1 MELVYRHN
9 LCEVNMVT
17 DRTAPDINSIT
28 RFSVTRNQYIIAAVA
43 LIALLGVGV
52 TTLMQSQVT
61 VKQTKVLSDVET
73 PAASIIFTQRETL
86 VYATRLAQWSNGGTT
101 RRQVQIAR
109 NLLAQRLSVID
120 ASGKS
125 MGERA
130 DATYWNSLK
139 TADRIVS
146 NSVPGILP
154 ENMHAQVQEQVA
166 PVVDQ
171 ILASARDLV
180 VSYQQF
186 IDRAEAEKA
195 KKIADGSHRQLIF
208 FYIFIFFSALF
219 LALNVRSNF
228 RNYRL
233 AREII
238 ESEQLR
244 LEKTLAELSLA
255 QVEVNKL
262 LDLDHAKN
270 AFISTVNHELRTPL
284 TSIIGYIDVIKEEKE
299 SIGVKDLSRYLEVLE
314 RNAQI
319 LLNLVESILSLSKI
333 DASEGK
339 IADAKVDLVKVID
352 NTIFV
357 LQPNSNSA
365 NIKVAFNF
373 DPEQNYFVRGDAGQ
387 LSQVF
392 LNLLGNAIKFSP
404 KDSSVEFSMVNAQEA
419 GLPVIRIRVS
429 DHGIGIPEDDMGKLF
444 QRFFRAKNAV
454 ADQFQGT
461 GLGLSIVDQSVRLH
475 GGTVEVESKLGL
487 GTTFIIELPSYLEDE
502 EKLILQRREGVL
514 VRAIERITQAS
525 PDKLKDVTHEIGG
538 AIGFYGFEQEAKLIL
553 EHSRELARQE
563 AIDAADAA
571 RRKKEM
577 LAILQVSLDR
587 VKKEKV

>member
-1 MELVYRHN
+1 
-9 LCEVNMVT
+9 MVT

>member
-1 MELVYRHN
+1 MA
-9 LCEVNMVT
+9 T

-61 VKQTKVLSDVET
+61 VKQAKVLSDVET

-186 IDRAEAEKA
+186 IDRAEAVKA

-299 SIGVKDLSRYLEVLE
+299 SIGVKDLSQYLEVLE

-373 DPEQNYFVRGDAGQ
+373 DPDQNYFVRGDAGQ

-429 DHGIGIPEDDMGKLF
+429 DHGIGIPEEDMDKLF

>member
-1 MELVYRHN
+1 
-9 LCEVNMVT
+9 MVT

-352 NTIFV
+352 NAIFV

-373 DPEQNYFVRGDAGQ
+373 DPDQNYFIRGDAGQ

-419 GLPVIRIRVS
+419 GLPVIQIRVS

>member
-1 MELVYRHN
+1 
-9 LCEVNMVT
+9 MVT

-146 NSVPGILP
+146 NSVPGTLP

-352 NTIFV
+352 NAIFV

-373 DPEQNYFVRGDAGQ
+373 DPDQNYFIRGDAGQ

-419 GLPVIRIRVS
+419 GLPVIQIRVS

>member
-1 MELVYRHN
+1 
-9 LCEVNMVT
+9 MVT

-186 IDRAEAEKA
+186 IDRGEAEKA

-299 SIGVKDLSRYLEVLE
+299 SIGVKDLSQYLEVLE

-352 NTIFV
+352 NAIFV

-373 DPEQNYFVRGDAGQ
+373 DPDQNYFIRGDAGQ

-404 KDSSVEFSMVNAQEA
+404 KDSSVEFSMVNAQDA
-419 GLPVIRIRVS
+419 GLPVIQIRVS
-429 DHGIGIPEDDMGKLF
+429 DHGIGIPEEDMDKLF

>member
-1 MELVYRHN
+1 
-9 LCEVNMVT
+9 MVT

-429 DHGIGIPEDDMGKLF
+429 DQGIGIPEEDMDKLF

>member
-1 MELVYRHN
+1 MA
-9 LCEVNMVT
+9 T

-52 TTLMQSQVT
+52 TTLMQSQVS
-61 VKQTKVLSDVET
+61 VKQAKVLSDVET

-146 NSVPGILP
+146 TSVPGILP

-238 ESEQLR
+238 DSEQLR
-244 LEKTLAELSLA
+244 LEKALAELSLA

-262 LDLDHAKN
+262 LDLDHDKN
-270 AFISTVNHELRTPL
+270 TFISTVNHELRTPL
-284 TSIIGYIDVIKEEKE
+284 TSIIGYIDVIREGKD
-299 SIGVKDLSRYLEVLE
+299 SIGPKDLSKYLEVLD

-333 DASEGK
+333 DSSEGK
-339 IADAKVDLVKVID
+339 IPDNKVDLVKVID

-357 LQPNSNSA
+357 LQPNASASNNAVSFL
-365 NIKVAFNF
+365 FN
-373 DPEQNYFVRGDAGQ
+373 PNQSYIVRGDAGQ

-404 KDSSVEFSMVNAQEA
+404 KDSPIEFSMVNAEEA

-429 DHGIGIPEDDMGKLF
+429 DHGIGIPEDDIDKLF

-454 ADQFQGT
+454 AEQFQGT
-461 GLGLSIVDQSVRLH
+461 GLGLSIVDHSVRLH

-514 VRAIERITQAS
+514 LRAIERIAQAS

>member
-1 MELVYRHN
+1 MA
-9 LCEVNMVT
+9 T

-43 LIALLGVGV
+43 LIALLGLGV

-61 VKQTKVLSDVET
+61 VKQAKVLSDVET

-146 NSVPGILP
+146 TSVPGILP

-284 TSIIGYIDVIKEEKE
+284 TSIIGYIDVIREEKE
-299 SIGVKDLSRYLEVLE
+299 SIGVKDLSQYLEVLE

-373 DPEQNYFVRGDAGQ
+373 DPDQNYFVRGDAGQ

-404 KDSSVEFSMVNAQEA
+404 KDSSVEFSMANTEEA

-429 DHGIGIPEDDMGKLF
+429 DHGIGIPEDDMDKLF

-514 VRAIERITQAS
+514 VRAIERISQAS

>member
-1 MELVYRHN
+1 
-9 LCEVNMVT
+9 MVT

-299 SIGVKDLSRYLEVLE
+299 SIGVKDLSQYLEVLE

-352 NTIFV
+352 NAIFV

-373 DPEQNYFVRGDAGQ
+373 DPDQNYFIRGDAGQ

-404 KDSSVEFSMVNAQEA
+404 KDSSVEFSMVNAQDA
-419 GLPVIRIRVS
+419 GLPVIQIRVS
-429 DHGIGIPEDDMGKLF
+429 DHGIGIPEEDMDKLF

>member
-1 MELVYRHN
+1 
-9 LCEVNMVT
+9 
-17 DRTAPDINSIT
+17 
-28 RFSVTRNQYIIAAVA
+28 
-43 LIALLGVGV
+43 
-52 TTLMQSQVT
+52 
-61 VKQTKVLSDVET
+61 
-73 PAASIIFTQRETL
+73 
-86 VYATRLAQWSNGGTT
+86 
-101 RRQVQIAR
+101 
-109 NLLAQRLSVID
+109 
-120 ASGKS
+120 

>member
-1 MELVYRHN
+1 MA
-9 LCEVNMVT
+9 T

-61 VKQTKVLSDVET
+61 VKQAKVLSDVET

-186 IDRAEAEKA
+186 IDRAEAVKA

-299 SIGVKDLSRYLEVLE
+299 SIGVKDLSQYLEVLE

-352 NTIFV
+352 NAIFV

-429 DHGIGIPEDDMGKLF
+429 DQGIGIPEEDMDKLF

-538 AIGFYGFEQEAKLIL
+538 AIGFYGFELEAKLIL

>member
-1 MELVYRHN
+1 MA
-9 LCEVNMVT
+9 T

-61 VKQTKVLSDVET
+61 VKQAKVLSDVET

-186 IDRAEAEKA
+186 IDRAEAVKA

-299 SIGVKDLSRYLEVLE
+299 SIGVKDLSQYLEVLE

-339 IADAKVDLVKVID
+339 IADAKVDLAKVID
-352 NTIFV
+352 NAIFV

-373 DPEQNYFVRGDAGQ
+373 DPNQNYFIRGDAGQ

-404 KDSSVEFSMVNAQEA
+404 KDSSVEFSMVNAQDA
-419 GLPVIRIRVS
+419 GLPVIQIRVS
-429 DHGIGIPEDDMGKLF
+429 DHGIGIPEEDMDKLF

>member
-1 MELVYRHN
+1 MA
-9 LCEVNMVT
+9 T

-61 VKQTKVLSDVET
+61 VKQAKVLSDVET

-186 IDRAEAEKA
+186 IDRAEAVKA

-208 FYIFIFFSALF
+208 FYIFILFSALF

-299 SIGVKDLSRYLEVLE
+299 SIGVKDLSQYLEVLE

-429 DHGIGIPEDDMGKLF
+429 DQGIGIPEEDMDKLF

>member
-1 MELVYRHN
+1 MT
-9 LCEVNMVT
+9 T

-61 VKQTKVLSDVET
+61 VKQAKVLSDVET
-73 PAASIIFTQRETL
+73 PSASIIFTQRETL

-299 SIGVKDLSRYLEVLE
+299 SIGVKDLSQYLEVLE

-429 DHGIGIPEDDMGKLF
+429 DHGIGIPEEDMDKLF

>member
-1 MELVYRHN
+1 MA
-9 LCEVNMVT
+9 T

-61 VKQTKVLSDVET
+61 VKQAKVLSDVET

-186 IDRAEAEKA
+186 IDRGEAVKA

-299 SIGVKDLSRYLEVLE
+299 SIGVKDLSQYLEVLE

-429 DHGIGIPEDDMGKLF
+429 DQGIGIPEEDMDKLF

-538 AIGFYGFEQEAKLIL
+538 AIGFYGFELEAKLIL

-571 RRKKEM
+571 GRKKEM